1 MKTSQVKQIIKEEI
15 AAVKLDLITEE
26 LNQVHSEIK
35 TQTILKESILAD
47 MISLFLGS
55 KFKSEAEALAN
66 SPEYKEL
73 IGQMEISAKSLNRLT
88 DKLKDKVQDYRKSVK
103 SMQDA
108 GLKVKLG
115 QSPEQ
120 ITAALY
126 KWQKDRNKAIDKQRI
141 TKINPEWQKFLK

>member
-1 MKTSQVKQIIKEEI
+1 
-15 AAVKLDLITEE
+15 
-26 LNQVHSEIK
+26 
-35 TQTILKESILAD
+35 
-47 MISLFLGS
+47 
-55 KFKSEAEALAN
+55 
-66 SPEYKEL
+66 
-73 IGQMEISAKSLNRLT
+73 MEISAKSLNRLT